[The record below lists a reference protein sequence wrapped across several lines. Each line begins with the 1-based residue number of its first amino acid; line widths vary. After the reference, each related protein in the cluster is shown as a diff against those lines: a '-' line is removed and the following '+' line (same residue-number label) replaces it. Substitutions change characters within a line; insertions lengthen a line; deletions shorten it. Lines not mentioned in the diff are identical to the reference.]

1 MKLKFLS
8 IALAA
13 ITFFGA
19 CNSSDQATEITVTDT
34 FTLEGPLCEGPNEAQ
49 LVYAVDL
56 KTLLGDKYHE
66 GVKITDASLA
76 SATISPID
84 SGNLSGINSMVLS
97 VASDNP
103 ELKMLE
109 LGVINPIKEGS
120 QTAVLNP
127 SGEANAGTYF
137 QEKQYYIVLDV
148 GLNADIEDNLSLKGE
163 IKFNLK
169 HN

>member
-1 MKLKFLS
+1 MKLKFLI

-13 ITFFGA
+13 ITLFSA
-19 CNSSDQATEITVTDT
+19 CNSSDQATEITVSDT
-34 FTLEGPLCEGPNEAQ
+34 FTLEGPLFEGSNPAQ
-49 LVYAVDL
+49 LVYPVDI

-66 GVKITDASLA
+66 GVKITDATLA
-76 SATISPID
+76 SATISALD
-84 SGNLSGINSMVLS
+84 SNSLSGITSMVLS

-120 QTAVLNP
+120 TNAVLNP
-127 SGEANAGTYF
+127 SAEANAGKYF
-137 QEKQYYIVLDV
+137 QEKQYYIILDV
-148 GLNADIEDNLSLKGE
+148 ALAQDLDDNLALKAD